1 MQVRIAEVAYS
12 TSSVLSAEEKAR
24 VRADVFHHLAGIAL
38 APTVKALTDRGVS
51 QMLLDAIAPVFFVDL
66 VEQTGANPGYLRV
79 ALRLLASSGWLDETA
94 SANRREFT
102 YTLTAA
108 GRVALSAGAPLYDQV
123 TSFLPSALR
132 MHDALFGTSD
142 EAMLPLLWQNV
153 ERMQRGWGIEA
164 DVAGVPPDV
173 VSQIRRHLDG
183 VIVGPAMVA
192 LARAGVLA
200 QLDEGPRCLADITG
214 NRVALSGVFDALAT
228 QGWIQRHS
236 ALSGDD
242 AADGIELTAPG
253 RYAAQISASYGVT
266 VSYLPTF
273 NTLHTLLFGN
283 ARLPRVDEAGVEVMV
298 DRAMNVWGSGGAH
311 TTYFTRVDEII
322 VEIFNRPIQ
331 QQPRGICDMGCGD
344 GTFLAHLYNVVKTRT
359 HRGQLL
365 EQHPLHIIGA
375 DFNKV
380 ARRVTSR
387 TLRDAGIPTYAVI
400 PGDINRPA
408 QLASELEKRG
418 IDSHD
423 LLHIRS
429 FLDHNRPYSR
439 LNGYEAGSRPAR
451 STGAF
456 SNRGEQVF
464 ADEMEENLVRHL
476 ARWKPYSGR
485 FGLIILELHT
495 LPPAVAAAN
504 RERTP
509 AVAYD
514 ATHGFSDQY
523 LVEVPIFLA
532 CAREAGLRPEP
543 RFQSQFPPSE
553 LATVSINF
561 FTASTDTES
570 GA

>member
-1 MQVRIAEVAYS
+1 MQVRVADVVS
-12 TSSVLSAEEKAR
+12 SASSVLSAEEKAR

-38 APTVKALTDRGVS
+38 APTIKALTDRGVS
-51 QMLLDAIAPVFFVDL
+51 QMLLDAAGAVFFVDL

-79 ALRLLASSGWLDETA
+79 ALRLLASSGWVDEIA

-102 YTLTAA
+102 YALTAG
-108 GRVALSAGAPLYDQV
+108 GRAAVRAGAPLYEQV
-123 TSFLPSALR
+123 CSFLPSALR

-142 EAMLPLLWQNV
+142 EAMLPLLWQSV
-153 ERMQRGWGIEA
+153 EQMQRRWGLA
-164 DVAGVPPDV
+164 AAPDLSPDV
-173 VSQIRRHLDG
+173 VEQIRRHLDG

-200 QLDEGPRCLADITG
+200 QLADDPCCLADIHG

-228 QGWIQRHS
+228 QGWVQRHG

-242 AADGIELTAPG
+242 AGDVIELTPEG
-253 RYAAQISASYGVT
+253 HYAAQIGASYGVT

-273 NTLHTLLFGN
+273 AMLHTLLFGN

-311 TTYFTRVDEII
+311 TTYFKRVDEII
-322 VEIFNRPIQ
+322 VEIFNRPIH

-359 HRGQLL
+359 QRGQVLA
-365 EQHPLHIIGA
+365 QHPLHIIGA

-429 FLDHNRPYSR
+429 FLDHNRPYVR
-439 LNGYEAGSRPAR
+439 LNGYVAGARPAR

-456 SNRGEQVF
+456 ANRGEQVF

-504 RERTP
+504 RDRTP

-514 ATHGFSDQY
+514 ATHGYSDQY

-532 CAREAGLRPEP
+532 CAREAGLRPEA

-561 FTASTDTES
+561 FTASTETES

>member
-1 MQVRIAEVAYS
+1 MQVRIAEVVSS
-12 TSSVLSAEEKAR
+12 TSSILSAEEKAG

-38 APTVKALTDRGVS
+38 APTIKALTDRGVS
-51 QMLLDAIAPVFFVDL
+51 QMLLDASGAVFFVDL

-79 ALRLLASSGWLDETA
+79 ALRLLASSGWLEETA

-102 YTLTAA
+102 YSLTTPGRAA
-108 GRVALSAGAPLYDQV
+108 LRAAAALYEQA

-153 ERMQRGWGIEA
+153 ERMQRRWGLE
-164 DVAGVPPDV
+164 DVEGLAPEVAE
-173 VSQIRRHLDG
+173 QIRRHLDG

-192 LARAGVLA
+192 LARAGIFT
-200 QLDEGPRCLADITG
+200 QLEDGPRCLAEISG
-214 NRVALSGVFDALAT
+214 NRVALAGVFDALAT
-228 QGWIQRHS
+228 QGWVQRHS

-242 AADGIELTAPG
+242 SADTIELTPQG
-253 RYAAQISASYGVT
+253 KYAAQISASYGVT

-273 NTLHTLLFGN
+273 HMLHTLLFGN
-283 ARLPRVDEAGVEVMV
+283 ARLPRVDETGVEVMV

-322 VEIFNRPIQ
+322 VEIFNRPLS

-359 HRGQLL
+359 QRGAALD
-365 EQHPLHIIGA
+365 EHPLHIIGA

-439 LNGYEAGSRPAR
+439 LNGYQAGSRPAR

-464 ADEMEENLVRHL
+464 ADEMEENLIRHL
-476 ARWKPYSGR
+476 RRWKPYSGR

-504 RERTP
+504 RDRTP

-514 ATHGFSDQY
+514 ATHGYSDQY

-543 RFQSQFPPSE
+543 RFGSQFPPSE

-561 FTASTDTES
+561 FTASADTES